1 MKKILFSILV
11 ISVLCLM
18 LPAAVLADAG
28 PKPSITVK
36 AVNMPNALSYMDI
49 LVTEKSERDDSRY
62 FDEQEYNQNLIRRLK
77 AFSEDGWYTTMT
89 YEDSLIFGGI
99 HCNVTTDGTTTMRY
113 SYRPPDRYRIIVV
126 TEDGGTVVS
135 NTIERRSFDS
145 TVYFDYATGEAREK
159 AVLPSL
165 IIQFITT
172 CLLTLL
178 VEGLVLLLFR
188 FTLKKSLVPFL
199 VINIVTQLL
208 LAAVVMSG
216 MMLMGAFGALI
227 FYVLAEFVIFILECV
242 LFAVILKE
250 HTVGRRI
257 AFAAVANILS
267 FIAGFIM
274 ILIF

>member
-1 MKKILFSILV
+1 MKKILFSIL
-11 ISVLCLM
+11 IILLLCLM
-18 LPAAVLADAG
+18 LPAAALADAG

-36 AVNMPNALSYMDI
+36 AVNMPDALSYMDI

-62 FDEQEYNQNLIRRLK
+62 FDEQEYNQNLIQRLK
-77 AFSEDGWYTTMT
+77 AYSGDGWYTTMT

-99 HCNVTTDGTTTMRY
+99 HCNVKDGACTMRY

-135 NTIERRSFDS
+135 NIIERKNFDS

-165 IIQFITT
+165 AIQFITT

-208 LAAVVMSG
+208 LFAAVMAG
-216 MMLMGAFGALI
+216 MMMMGAFGALI
-227 FYVLAEFVIFILECV
+227 FYVLAEFAIFILECV
-242 LFAVILKE
+242 LFAAILKE

-257 AFAAVANILS
+257 AFAAAANVLS
-267 FIAGFIM
+267 FVAGLIM